1 MVSATLAAALVRLGL
16 TIHARRPMADQ
27 LQDAVLALVEA
38 HAETGVTMGKI
49 VDRLVADGGPEQE
62 IELAIW
68 RLMQRRRLT
77 PNGFVCR
84 KVRKPSQS
92 GRGGETRT
100 YEFVLIPWSPA
111 LDAQL
116 ELDLGGP
123 RPDAHNGAA
132 SSKR

>member
-1 MVSATLAAALVRLGL
+1 
-16 TIHARRPMADQ
+16 MADQ
-27 LQDAVLALVEA
+27 LQDAVLAIVEA

-49 VDRLVADGGPEQE
+49 VDRLVADGGQEQE
-62 IELAIW
+62 VELAIW

-77 PNGFVCR
+77 PNGFSCR

-92 GRGGETRT
+92 GRGAETRT

-116 ELDLGGP
+116 ELDLDGP
-123 RPDAHNGAA
+123 GSPSASGRAPVKDASAA
-132 SSKR
+132 KR

>member
-1 MVSATLAAALVRLGL
+1 
-16 TIHARRPMADQ
+16 MADQ

-49 VDRLVADGGPEQE
+49 VDRLVADGGPEQDV
-62 IELAIW
+62 ELAIW

-100 YEFVLIPWSPA
+100 YEFVLILWSPA

-123 RPDAHNGAA
+123 AASSNSQPATSTSAHHGVDKGAA